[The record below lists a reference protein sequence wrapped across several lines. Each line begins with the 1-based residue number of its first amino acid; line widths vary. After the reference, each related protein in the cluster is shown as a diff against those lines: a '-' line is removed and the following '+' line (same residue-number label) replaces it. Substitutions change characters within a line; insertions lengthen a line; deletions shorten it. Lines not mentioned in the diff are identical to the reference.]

1 MSKSSVV
8 WDYFTLIGDKVKC
21 DLCPTNTYMNYNR
34 SSTSNMMRHLRLRHV
49 TADLSKRKRLDEEVD
64 NPGITE
70 PASNLNLVSPLVL
83 YLS

>member
-1 MSKSSVV
+1 MSISRVV
-8 WDYFTLIGDKVKC
+8 RDYFTLIGDKVKC
-21 DLCPTNTYMNYNR
+21 GLCPTGTCMNYNR

-64 NPGITE
+64 NSSITE
-70 PASNLNLVSPLVL
+70 PASNSNLVSTLVL